1 MNTGSIGLVLLLM
14 LPFSAVHA
22 SPVPQQKQ
30 EQGSSSALIVSP
42 TNNSQTESVV
52 NTSGATLF
60 NAQQN
65 VFNSSGNR
73 VDFGD
78 TGCALPTPQLNVA
91 ANYGSSS
98 TDLSSISGFNFAV
111 GGSIP
116 LNGAFGKLC
125 REASEIRVAL
135 LKTKDV
141 SEKGA
146 WEAKSLITCYEIR
159 NLAIK
164 SQVTTIV
171 LPSFCPANLAVL
183 PPVVTIPQVPIQTI
197 PNYPIQHQ
205 PAPRTLPPQEKCGN
219 RRVTIKPDGTLVC
232 GGF

>member
-30 EQGSSSALIVSP
+30 EQGGSALIVSP

-98 TDLSSISGFNFAV
+98 TDLSSISGFNVAV

-159 NLAIK
+159 NLAIQ

-171 LPSFCPANLAVL
+171 LPSFCPPSLAVL
-183 PPVVTIPQVPIQTI
+183 PPVVTTPQVLFRTIQ
-197 PNYPIQHQ
+197 NQHQ
-205 PAPRTLPPQEKCGN
+205 PAPRTFTPQQICG
-219 RRVTIKPDGTLVC
+219 KPDGTLVC